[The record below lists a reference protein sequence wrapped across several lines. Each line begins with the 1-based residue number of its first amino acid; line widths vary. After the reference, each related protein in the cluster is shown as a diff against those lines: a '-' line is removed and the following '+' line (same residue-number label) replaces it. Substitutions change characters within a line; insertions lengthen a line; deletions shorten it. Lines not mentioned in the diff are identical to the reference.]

1 MMKLLKDILYRAG
14 IEEVVG
20 STNVAI
26 ENVCIDSRQAK
37 KFSLFVAVK
46 GTQMDGHD
54 YIEQAIEQGALAIV
68 CETFPENIMK
78 DVHYIQVKNSRLAA
92 GMIASNFYGNPSQNL
107 KLVGVTGTNGKTTTA
122 TLLYEL
128 FVALGYKVG
137 LISTVRN
144 LINGVEVAATHTTP
158 DPINLNK
165 LLAEMVDAGCEFCFM
180 EVSSHALHQHR
191 VAGLDFTGAIFTNI
205 THDHLD
211 YHETFSNYITAK
223 KMLFDGLS
231 SKAFAL
237 VNVDDKNG
245 EVMVQNTKAKI
256 ISYGLKSMADRK
268 AKILENNLTGLI
280 LNIDGQEVI
289 TRLIGSFNA
298 YNILSV
304 YGAAIELKE
313 EKLQILTTLS
323 NLHSPEGRFQFFKT
337 PNNILGIV
345 DYAHTPDALDNVLST
360 IRELRTGNEKLVT
373 LVGCGGDRDKTKRP
387 EMARIAAEGSDKV
400 ILTSDNPRSE
410 DAQQIIEDM
419 KKGLDPVTV
428 RKAVTI
434 LDRAEAIRTACML
447 AQPGDIILVAGK
459 GHEKYQE
466 IKGVKTP
473 FDDMELLITNLKQIC

>member
-1 MMKLLKDILYRAG
+1 MKLLKDILYRAG

-26 ENVCIDSRQAK
+26 ENVCIDSREAK
-37 KFSLFVAVK
+37 KFSLFVAVN
-46 GTQMDGHD
+46 GTISNGHD
-54 YIEQAIEQGALAIV
+54 FIEQAIEQGSLAIV
-68 CETFPENIMK
+68 CEVLPTELHKEVN
-78 DVHYIQVKNSRLAA
+78 YIQVKNSRVAA
-92 GMIASNFYGNPSQNL
+92 GMIASNFYENPSEDL
-107 KLVGVTGTNGKTTTA
+107 KLVGITGTNGKTTTA

-128 FVALGYKVG
+128 FAGLGYKVG

-144 LINGVEVAATHTTP
+144 LINGVEVVATHTTP
-158 DPINLNK
+158 GPINLNK

-211 YHETFSNYITAK
+211 YHENFRNYITAK

-237 VNVDDKNG
+237 VNLDDKNG
-245 EVMVQNTKAKI
+245 EVMVQNTKAKV

-268 AKILENNLTGLI
+268 AKILENNLTGLV

-323 NLHSPEGRFQFFKT
+323 NLHSPEGRFEFFKT

-345 DYAHTPDALDNVLST
+345 DYAHTPDALDNILST
-360 IRELRTGNEKLVT
+360 IRELRTGNEKVLT

-387 EMARIAAEGSDKV
+387 EMARIAVEGSDKV

-410 DAQQIIEDM
+410 EPEHIVEDM

-428 RKAVTI
+428 RKVVTI
-434 LDRAEAIRTACML
+434 IDRAEAIRTACML

-473 FDDMELLITNLKQIC
+473 FDDMEILTANLKQIC

>member
-1 MMKLLKDILYRAG
+1 MKLLKDILYRAG

-26 ENVCIDSRQAK
+26 ENVCIDSREAK
-37 KFSLFVAVK
+37 KFSLFIAVN
-46 GTQMDGHD
+46 GTLSDGHD
-54 YIEQAIEQGALAIV
+54 FIEQAIEQGSLAIV
-68 CETFPENIMK
+68 CEVLPSELHKEAN
-78 DVHYIQVKNSRLAA
+78 YIQVKNSRLAA
-92 GMIASNFYGNPSQNL
+92 GMIASNFYGNPSESL
-107 KLVGVTGTNGKTTTA
+107 KLVGITGTNGKTTTA

-128 FVALGYKVG
+128 FAGLGYKVG

-165 LLAEMVDAGCEFCFM
+165 LLAEMVEAGCEFCFM

-223 KMLFDGLS
+223 KMFFDGLS
-231 SKAFAL
+231 SNAFAL

-245 EVMVQNTKAKI
+245 EVMVQNTKAKV

-298 YNILSV
+298 HNILSV

-323 NLHSPEGRFQFFKT
+323 NLHSPEGRFEFFKT

-345 DYAHTPDALDNVLST
+345 DYAHTPDALENILST
-360 IRELRTGNEKLVT
+360 IRELRTGNEKVLT

-387 EMARIAAEGSDKV
+387 EMARIAAENSDKL

-410 DAQQIIEDM
+410 EPQQIIEDM

-459 GHEKYQE
+459 GHEKYQD
-466 IKGVKTP
+466 IKGVKNP
-473 FDDMELLITNLKQIC
+473 FDDMEILTTNLKQIN

>member
-1 MMKLLKDILYRAG
+1 MKLLKDILYRAG

-26 ENVCIDSRQAK
+26 ENVCIDSREAK
-37 KFSLFVAVK
+37 KFSLFIAVR
-46 GTQMDGHD
+46 GTLTDGHA
-54 YIEQAIEQGALAIV
+54 YIEKAIEQGALAIV
-68 CETFPENIMK
+68 CEELPKELKKEVNY
-78 DVHYIQVKNSRLAA
+78 VQVKNSRYAA
-92 GMIASNFYGNPSQNL
+92 GVIASNFFDNPSQDL

-128 FVALGYKVG
+128 FRALGYKVG

-144 LINGVEVAATHTTP
+144 LINDTVVAATHTTP
-158 DPINLNK
+158 DPINLNR
-165 LLAEMVDAGCEFCFM
+165 LLAEMVDSGCEFCFM
-180 EVSSHALHQHR
+180 EVSSHALDQHR
-191 VAGLDFTGAIFTNI
+191 VAGIEFAGAIFTNI

-211 YHETFSNYITAK
+211 YHQTFSNYIKAK

-256 ISYGLKSMADRK
+256 VTYGLKSMADRK

-304 YGAAIELKE
+304 YGAALELKE

-323 NLHSPEGRFQFFKT
+323 NLHSPDGRFQFIKT
-337 PNNILGIV
+337 ENNILGIV

-360 IRELRTGNEKLVT
+360 IHELRTGNEKLVT

-410 DAQQIIEDM
+410 DPLAIIEDM
-419 KKGLDPVTV
+419 KAGLDPVLKK
-428 RKAVTI
+428 KAVTI
-434 LDRAEAIRTACML
+434 IDRAEAIRTACML
-447 AQPGDIILVAGK
+447 VQPGDIILVAGK

-466 IKGVKTP
+466 IKGIRTP
-473 FDDMELLITNLKQIC
+473 FDDMEVLTTNLKQIH

>member
-1 MMKLLKDILYRAG
+1 MKLLKDILYKAG
-14 IEEVVG
+14 IEEVIG

-26 ENVCIDSRQAK
+26 ENICTDSRQAK
-37 KFSLFVAVK
+37 KFSLFIAVK
-46 GTQMDGHD
+46 GTAMDGHD
-54 YIEQAIEQGALAIV
+54 YISKAIEQGSLAII
-68 CETFPENIMK
+68 CEVLPKSLVK
-78 DVHYIQVKNSRLAA
+78 DVNYIQVKNSRFAA
-92 GMIASNFYGNPSQNL
+92 GVISSNFYDNPSRNM
-107 KLVGVTGTNGKTTTA
+107 KLVGVTGTNGKTTTT
-122 TLLYEL
+122 TLLYGL
-128 FVALGYKVG
+128 FRALGYKVG

-144 LINGVEVAATHTTP
+144 LINGNVVVATHTTP
-158 DPINLNK
+158 DPINLNR
-165 LLAEMVDAGCEFCFM
+165 LLAEMVEAGCEYAFM
-180 EVSSHALHQHR
+180 EVSSHALDQHR
-191 VAGLDFTGAIFTNI
+191 VAGIEFAGAIFTNI

-211 YHETFSNYITAK
+211 YHKTFSNYIKAK

-245 EVMVQNTKAKI
+245 EVMVQNTKAKVVT
-256 ISYGLKSMADRK
+256 YGLKSMADRK

-304 YGAAIELKE
+304 YGAALELKE

-323 NLHSPEGRFQFFKT
+323 NLQSPDGRFQFIKT
-337 PNNILGIV
+337 ENNILGIV

-360 IRELRTGNEKLVT
+360 IQELRTGNEKLITV
-373 LVGCGGDRDKTKRP
+373 VGCGGDRDKTKRP

-410 DAQQIIEDM
+410 DPQTIIDDM
-419 KKGLDPVTV
+419 KTGLDPVLI
-428 RKAVTI
+428 RKAVSI
-434 LDRAEAIRTACML
+434 VDRAEAIRTACMMVS
-447 AQPGDIILVAGK
+447 PGDIILLAGK

-466 IKGVKTP
+466 IKGVKHD
-473 FDDMELLITNLKQIC
+473 FDDMEVLTTNLKQIC

>member
-1 MMKLLKDILYRAG
+1 MK
-14 IEEVVG
+14 EVNYV
-20 STNVAI
+20 
-26 ENVCIDSRQAK
+26 
-37 KFSLFVAVK
+37 
-46 GTQMDGHD
+46 
-54 YIEQAIEQGALAIV
+54 
-68 CETFPENIMK
+68 
-78 DVHYIQVKNSRLAA
+78 QVKNSRYAA
-92 GMIASNFYGNPSQNL
+92 GIIASNFFGNPSENL
-107 KLVGVTGTNGKTTTA
+107 KLVGITGTNGKTTTA

-144 LINGVEVAATHTTP
+144 MINGVEVAATHTTP

-165 LLAEMVDAGCEFCFM
+165 LLAEMVEAGCEFCFM

-191 VAGLDFTGAIFTNI
+191 VAGLEFTGAIFTNI

-211 YHETFSNYITAK
+211 YHETFSNYIAAK

-304 YGAAIELKE
+304 YAAAIELKE

-360 IRELRTGNEKLVT
+360 IHELRTGNEKLLT

-410 DAQQIIEDM
+410 EPQQIIEDM
-419 KKGLDPVTV
+419 KKGLNPVTV

-434 LDRAEAIRTACML
+434 LDRSEAIRTACML
-447 AQPGDIILVAGK
+447 AQSGDIILVAGK

-466 IKGVKTP
+466 IKGVRTP
-473 FDDMELLITNLKQIC
+473 FDDMEILTANLKQIC

>member
-1 MMKLLKDILYRAG
+1 MKLLKDILYRAG

-26 ENVCIDSRQAK
+26 ENVCIDSREAK
-37 KFSLFVAVK
+37 KFSLFIAVR
-46 GTQMDGHD
+46 GTQTDGHAF
-54 YIEQAIEQGALAIV
+54 IEKSIAQGALAIV
-68 CETFPENIMK
+68 CEELPKELRKEVNY
-78 DVHYIQVKNSRLAA
+78 VQVKNSRYAA
-92 GMIASNFYGNPSQNL
+92 GIIAANFFDNPSQSL
-107 KLVGVTGTNGKTTTA
+107 KLVGVTGTNGKTTTT

-128 FVALGYKVG
+128 FKALGYKVG
-137 LISTVRN
+137 LLSTVRN
-144 LINGVEVAATHTTP
+144 LINDTVVAATHTTP

-180 EVSSHALHQHR
+180 EVSSHALDQQR
-191 VAGLDFTGAIFTNI
+191 VAGIEFAGAIFTNI

-211 YHETFSNYITAK
+211 YHGTFSNYIKAK

-256 ISYGLKSMADRK
+256 VSYGLRSMADRK

-304 YGAAIELKE
+304 YGAALELKE

-323 NLHSPEGRFQFFKT
+323 NLHSPDGRFQFIKT
-337 PNNILGIV
+337 ENNILGIV

-360 IRELRTGNEKLVT
+360 IHELRTGNEKLVT
-373 LVGCGGDRDKTKRP
+373 LRWRPRQDQATRNGAYCSRRQRQGHSYFGQSTKRRP
-387 EMARIAAEGSDKV
+387 
-400 ILTSDNPRSE
+400 
-410 DAQQIIEDM
+410 
-419 KKGLDPVTV
+419 
-428 RKAVTI
+428 
-434 LDRAEAIRTACML
+434 
-447 AQPGDIILVAGK
+447 AGHHR
-459 GHEKYQE
+459 GHESW
-466 IKGVKTP
+466 P
-473 FDDMELLITNLKQIC
+473 

>member
-1 MMKLLKDILYRAG
+1 MKLLKDILYRAG

-20 STNVAI
+20 STNIAI
-26 ENVCIDSRQAK
+26 ENVCIDSREAK
-37 KFSLFVAVK
+37 KFSLFVAVN
-46 GTQMDGHD
+46 GTLSNGHD
-54 YIEQAIEQGALAIV
+54 FIEQAIEQGSLAIV
-68 CETFPENIMK
+68 CEVLPTELHKEVN
-78 DVHYIQVKNSRLAA
+78 YIQVKNSRVAA
-92 GMIASNFYGNPSQNL
+92 GMIASNFYENPSDNL
-107 KLVGVTGTNGKTTTA
+107 KLVGITGTNGKTTTA

-128 FVALGYKVG
+128 FLGLGYKVG

-144 LINGVEVAATHTTP
+144 LINGIEVAATHTTP

-165 LLAEMVDAGCEFCFM
+165 LLAEMVDAGCDFCFI

-211 YHETFSNYITAK
+211 YHETFGNYITAK

-231 SKAFAL
+231 PKAFAL
-237 VNVDDKNG
+237 VNLDDKNG
-245 EVMVQNTKAKI
+245 QVMVQNTKAKVV
-256 ISYGLKSMADRK
+256 SYGLKSMADRK
-268 AKILENNLTGLI
+268 AKILENNLTGLV

-323 NLHSPEGRFQFFKT
+323 NLHSPEGRFEFFKT

-345 DYAHTPDALDNVLST
+345 DYAHTPDALDNILST
-360 IRELRTGNEKLVT
+360 IRELRTGNEKVLT

-387 EMARIAAEGSDKV
+387 EMARIAGEGSDRV

-410 DAQQIIEDM
+410 EPAQIIEDM

-434 LDRAEAIRTACML
+434 IDRAEAIRTACML

-466 IKGVKTP
+466 IQGVKTP
-473 FDDMELLITNLKQIC
+473 FDDMEILTTNLKQIC

>member
-1 MMKLLKDILYRAG
+1 MKLLKDILYKAG

-26 ENVCIDSRQAK
+26 ENICIDSRQAK
-37 KFSLFVAVK
+37 KFSLFIAVK
-46 GTQMDGHD
+46 GTAMDGHD
-54 YIEQAIEQGALAIV
+54 YIPKAIEQGSLAIV
-68 CETFPENIMK
+68 CEVLPESLVK
-78 DVHYIQVKNSRLAA
+78 DVNYIQVKNSRFAA
-92 GMIASNFYGNPSQNL
+92 GVIASNFYDNPSENL

-128 FVALGYKVG
+128 FRNLGYKVG

-144 LINGVEVAATHTTP
+144 LINGTVVTATHTTP

-165 LLAEMVDAGCEFCFM
+165 LLAEMVEAGCEFAFM
-180 EVSSHALHQHR
+180 EVSSHALDQHR
-191 VAGLDFTGAIFTNI
+191 VAGIEFTGAIFTNI

-211 YHETFSNYITAK
+211 YHETFSNYIKAK

-245 EVMVQNTKAKI
+245 EVMVQNTKAKVVT
-256 ISYGLKSMADRK
+256 YGLKSMADRK

-304 YGAAIELKE
+304 YGAALELKE

-323 NLHSPEGRFQFFKT
+323 NLHSPDGRFQFIKT
-337 PNNILGIV
+337 ENNILGIV

-360 IRELRTGNEKLVT
+360 IHELRTGNEKLVT

-410 DAQQIIEDM
+410 EPQAIIDDM
-419 KKGLDPVTV
+419 KAGLDPVLKK
-428 RKAVTI
+428 KAVTI
-434 LDRAEAIRTACML
+434 IDRAEAIRTACML
-447 AQPGDIILVAGK
+447 VQPGDIILVAGK

-466 IKGVKTP
+466 IKGVKHD
-473 FDDMELLITNLKQIC
+473 FDDMEVLTTNLKQIH

>member
-1 MMKLLKDILYRAG
+1 MKLLKDILYRAG

-26 ENVCIDSRQAK
+26 ENVCIDSREAK
-37 KFSLFVAVK
+37 KFSLFVAVN
-46 GTQMDGHD
+46 GTLSNGHD
-54 YIEQAIEQGALAIV
+54 FIEQAIEQGSLAIV
-68 CETFPENIMK
+68 CEVLPTDLHKKVN
-78 DVHYIQVKNSRLAA
+78 YIQVKNSRVAA
-92 GMIASNFYGNPSQNL
+92 GMIASNFYENPSENL
-107 KLVGVTGTNGKTTTA
+107 KLVGITGTNGKTTTA

-128 FVALGYKVG
+128 FVGLGYKVG

-144 LINGVEVAATHTTP
+144 LINGLEVAATHTTP

-211 YHETFSNYITAK
+211 YHKTFGNYITAK

-231 SKAFAL
+231 PKAFAL

-245 EVMVQNTKAKI
+245 QVMVQNTKAKV
-256 ISYGLKSMADRK
+256 ISYGLKTMADRK
-268 AKILENNLTGLI
+268 AKVLENNLTGLI

-323 NLHSPEGRFQFFKT
+323 NLHSPEGRFEFYKT

-345 DYAHTPDALDNVLST
+345 DYAHTPDALDNILST
-360 IRELRTGNEKLVT
+360 IRELRTGNEKVLT

-387 EMARIAAEGSDKV
+387 EMARIAGEGSDRV

-410 DAQQIIEDM
+410 EPEQIIEDM

-428 RKAVTI
+428 RKTVTI
-434 LDRAEAIRTACML
+434 IDRAEAIRTACML

-473 FDDMELLITNLKQIC
+473 FDDMEILTTNLKQIC